1 MKVSANF
8 DNKTLYLYPTGE
20 LDHHGAK
27 KAMTTIE
34 SRIDLSLPQH
44 CVLDRRYVTFM
55 DSSGIAV
62 ILKTMRLVNE
72 AGGRLVVE
80 NVPPQA
86 MRVIDAAGIDRLVQI
101 SAPQRSD
108 T

>member
-8 DNKTLYLYPTGE
+8 DNKILYLYPTGD

-27 KAMTTIE
+27 KAMNTIE
-34 SRIDLSLPQH
+34 SRIDLTLPKS
-44 CVLDRRYVTFM
+44 CILDMQYVTFM

-62 ILKTMRLVNE
+62 ILKTLRLVSE
-72 AGGRLVVE
+72 AGGKLTVE

-101 SAPQRSD
+101 TAL
-108 T
+108 TKE

>member
-8 DNKTLYLYPTGE
+8 ENNTLFLYPMGD

-34 SRIDLSLPQH
+34 SRIDLSLPRE
-44 CVLDRRYVTFM
+44 CVLDMRYVTFM

-62 ILKTMRLVNE
+62 ILKTLRLVSE
-72 AGGRLVVE
+72 AGGRLTVE

-86 MRVIDAAGIDRLVQI
+86 MRVIDAAGIDRIVKI
-101 SAPQRSD
+101 SAH
-108 T
+108 TKE

>member
-8 DNKTLYLYPTGE
+8 ENNVLYIYPCGE

-34 SRIDLSLPQH
+34 SRIDLSLPRR
-44 CVLDRRYVTFM
+44 CVLDMSHVSFM

-62 ILKTMRLVNE
+62 ILKTMRLVSE
-72 AGGRLVVE
+72 AGGRLTVE
-80 NVPPQA
+80 NVPAQA
-86 MRVIDAAGIDRLVQI
+86 MRVIDAAGIDRIVQI
-101 SAPQRSD
+101 SALAKE
-108 T
+108 